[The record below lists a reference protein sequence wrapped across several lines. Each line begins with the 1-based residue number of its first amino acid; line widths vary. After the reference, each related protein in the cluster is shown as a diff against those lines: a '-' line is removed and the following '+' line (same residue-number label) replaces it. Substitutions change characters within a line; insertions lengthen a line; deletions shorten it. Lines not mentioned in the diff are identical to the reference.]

1 MRTRRVGAS
10 GLVVG
15 RIGLGTLTWGQ
26 ETDADEAGAILAAF
40 RSAGGTL
47 VCTADGF
54 GDGAAE
60 DVVGRLVGADRSEL
74 VLATQTGSPWAASV
88 GGSRRALLA
97 ALDASLDRL
106 RTDHLDLW
114 LVRGLDGSAP
124 IAETLSAME
133 HAVRSG
139 RVRYVGFTDV
149 AAWQLATSATTQALT
164 PGATQIT
171 AVHAEWSLLARDAE
185 RELVPAA
192 AAAGVG
198 VLAWSPLGR
207 GVLTG
212 KYRGGVP
219 RDSRAG
225 SERWQDFVNPYLDD
239 RATRVLDGVL
249 TAADGLG
256 VSPAAVALA
265 WLRDRPGATAA
276 VVGPRTAAQ
285 LQAALAAEDLTLPE
299 EIEQALDE
307 VSRPVGPA

>member
-40 RSAGGTL
+40 RAAGGTL
-47 VCTADGF
+47 VCTSDGF

-60 DVVGRLVGADRSEL
+60 DVLGRLIGAHRSEL
-74 VLATQTGSPWAASV
+74 VLATQTGSPWSPSV

-139 RVRYVGFTDV
+139 RVRYAGFTDV
-149 AAWQLATSATTQALT
+149 AAWQLATAATTQSLL
-164 PGATQIT
+164 PGATPVA
-171 AVHAEWSLLARDAE
+171 AVHAEWSLVARGVE

-192 AAAGVG
+192 VAAGVG

-219 RDSRAG
+219 RDSRGG
-225 SERWQDFVNPYLDD
+225 SERWQAFVTPYLDD

-276 VVGPRTAAQ
+276 IVGPRTAAQ
-285 LQAALAAEDLTLPE
+285 LQAALAAEDLALPE
-299 EIEQALDE
+299 EIELALDE
-307 VSRPVGPA
+307 VSRPAGPA

>member
-40 RSAGGTL
+40 RTAGGTL
-47 VCTADGF
+47 VCTSDGF

-60 DVVGRLVGADRSEL
+60 DVLGRLIAADRSEL
-74 VLATQTGSPWAASV
+74 VVAAQTGSPWAATI

-106 RTDHLDLW
+106 RTDHVDVW

-139 RVRYVGFTDV
+139 RARYTGFTDV
-149 AAWQLATSATTQALT
+149 AAWQLATAATMQALT
-164 PGATQIT
+164 PGATPVA
-171 AVHAEWSLLARDAE
+171 AVHTEWSLLARDAE

-192 AAAGVG
+192 TASGVG

-219 RDSRAG
+219 RDSRGG
-225 SERWQDFVNPYLDD
+225 SERWQAFVTPYLDE

-265 WLRDRPGATAA
+265 WLRDRPGAAAA
-276 VVGPRTAAQ
+276 VVGPRTSAQ
-285 LQAALAAEDLTLPE
+285 LQAALAAEELVLPD
-299 EIEQALDE
+299 EIEQVLDE
-307 VSRPVGPA
+307 VSAPSHRA